1 MLSRVADSLYWLGR
15 YVERAENL
23 ARMVEV
29 TRQDALETFNRKTKE
44 DIWKPVIYATSIDFD
59 LNEEQKAALESDT
72 AYYISL
78 SPLNPRSIAA
88 CIAAARENAR
98 GVRDQ
103 LSQEMWIELNGIHLF
118 LSSQAAHDKFRNSP
132 DSLFR
137 QIIRFSIIFQGLSQ
151 STIRHDEGW
160 HFARL
165 GRFIE
170 RADKTSRILDTL
182 TFYEDPSVFSLL
194 AVLRSCSAFTAFRD
208 QYRTETSLRNVAA
221 FLFYS
226 PDFPRSIRFCLRRIN
241 DTLLEISGTSQ
252 GTFSNEAERITG
264 SILALVNFT
273 EVEKLLESGLHDGI
287 DDLQEKLNDIGQNI
301 FETYVLMPSEIRK
314 AVRTEGLQ
322 SGMFQSQSQSQ
333 YQS

>member
-29 TRQDALETFNRKTKE
+29 TRQDALETFNQTTK
-44 DIWKPVIYATSIDFD
+44 DAVWKPVIYATNLELELTD
-59 LNEEQKAALESDT
+59 EQKASLDNDA
-72 AYYISL
+72 AYYIAL
-78 SPLNPRSIAA
+78 DPLNPRSIAA
-88 CIAAARENAR
+88 CIASARENAR
-98 GVRDQ
+98 TVRDQ
-103 LSQEMWIELNGIHLF
+103 LSEEMWLELNAIHLF
-118 LSSQAAHDKFRNSP
+118 LCSEAAHQKYRNSP
-132 DSLFR
+132 EALFR

-182 TFYEDPSVFSLL
+182 TFTKNEPSVFSLL
-194 AVLRSCSAFTAFRD
+194 AVLRSCSAFTAFRA
-208 QYRTETSLRNVAA
+208 QYRNDTSLKNVTA
-221 FLFYS
+221 FLYFS

-241 DTLLEISGTSQ
+241 DTLLEISGTPN

-264 SILALVNFT
+264 STLALVNFT
-273 EVEKLLESGLHDGI
+273 EVDRLLEDGLHASI
-287 DDLQEKLNDIGQNI
+287 DDLQIKLNEIGQNI

-322 SGMFQSQSQSQ
+322 NGMFQSQQ
-333 YQS
+333 

>member
-29 TRQDALETFNRKTKE
+29 TRQDALETFNRKTK
-44 DIWKPVIYATSIDFD
+44 DTIWKPVIYATSIDFELKD
-59 LNEEQKAALESDT
+59 EQKAALDQDT
-72 AYYISL
+72 AYYIAL
-78 SPLNPRSIAA
+78 HPLNPRSIAA
-88 CIAAARENAR
+88 CIASARENAR
-98 GVRDQ
+98 SVRDQ
-103 LSQEMWIELNGIHLF
+103 LSQEMWLELNGIHLF
-118 LSSQAAHDKFRNSP
+118 LSSKAAHDKFRNNP
-132 DSLFR
+132 EALFR

-182 TFYEDPSVFSLL
+182 TFKGEKPSVFSLL
-194 AVLRSCSAFTAFRD
+194 AVLRSCSAFTAFRA
-208 QYRTETSLRNVAA
+208 QYRTDTSLRNVAA
-221 FLFYS
+221 FLFFS

-264 SILALVNFT
+264 SALALVNFT
-273 EVEKLLESGLHDGI
+273 EIDQLLEDGLHEGI
-287 DDLQEKLNDIGQNI
+287 DDLQGKLNDIGQNI
-301 FETYVLMPSEIRK
+301 FETYVLIPSEIRN
-314 AVRTEGLQ
+314 AIRTEGLQ
-322 SGMFQSQSQSQ
+322 MGMFQTQQ
-333 YQS
+333 